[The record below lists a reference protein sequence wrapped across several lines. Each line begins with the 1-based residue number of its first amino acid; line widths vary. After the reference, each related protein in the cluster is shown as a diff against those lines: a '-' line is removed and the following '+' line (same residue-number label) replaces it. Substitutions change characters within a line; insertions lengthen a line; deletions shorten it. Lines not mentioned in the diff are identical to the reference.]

1 MQCKRNLGEEA
12 ELTQVSM
19 SIPSQDLTPQCALQ
33 RLSGTVKKTLAIL
46 FVGWSCMVTSPAFA
60 GLFTDEDAQKKIQLL
75 EARIS
80 KLEDAAKKSEEARKN
95 LDEASKQQSR
105 SMLDLLSQIETQL
118 AEMRKLRGQN
128 EELTHSLQEAKQRQK
143 DFYVDLDVR
152 LRNIETAIADATKE
166 AEIQKD
172 AVTTENRAYEGAHA
186 LLKTDSYP
194 KATAALQEFLKK
206 YPNSVHVPSAHFD
219 LGEAAFQSKDYKRA
233 LFSYQQVVNHFSQS
247 PKAVDAY
254 FRIAD
259 SHVELKERDAA
270 KATLKKIVAKYPGS
284 EAAEKARKRL
294 ASLK

>member
-1 MQCKRNLGEEA
+1 
-12 ELTQVSM
+12 M
-19 SIPSQDLTPQCALQ
+19 SAASRPRIPSQGLTPPKLRAWLALQ
-33 RLSGTVKKTLAIL
+33 RLSGTVKLAQMKILAIL
-46 FVGWSCMVTSPAFA
+46 FVGWSCMVISPAFA

-152 LRNIETAIADATKE
+152 LRNIETAIADAAKE
-166 AEIQKD
+166 AETQKD

-206 YPNSVHVPSAHFD
+206 HPNSVHVSSAHFD

-270 KATLKKIVAKYPGS
+270 KATLKKIVAKYPGR

-294 ASLK
+294 ANLK

>member
-1 MQCKRNLGEEA
+1 
-12 ELTQVSM
+12 M
-19 SIPSQDLTPQCALQ
+19 SAASRPRIPSQGLTPPKLRAWLALQ
-33 RLSGTVKKTLAIL
+33 RLSGTVKLAQMKILAIL
-46 FVGWSCMVTSPAFA
+46 FVGWSCMVISPAFA

-152 LRNIETAIADATKE
+152 LRNIETAIADAAKE
-166 AEIQKD
+166 AETQKD
-172 AVTTENRAYEGAHA
+172 AVTTENRAYEAAHN
-186 LLKTDSYP
+186 LLKSDSYP
-194 KATAALQEFLKK
+194 KATAALQEFLQK
-206 YPNSVHVPSAHFD
+206 YPNSAHVPNAHFD

-284 EAAEKARKRL
+284 AAAEKARKRL